1 MARTKPPLKLRRG
14 TQAEITAAFASNPA
28 DFAEGE
34 PVFATDTGKLY
45 IKNAAGTLDE
55 ISGTAEAAATWG
67 QIVGTLSLQTD
78 LNAALALKANLA
90 DFPQDPPGS
99 GTLDIAQEST
109 LNSFAS
115 TLTSV
120 QGSLATTQAD
130 LDTAEAT
137 LASTAAITLTRAD
150 ANNGYLYFTTS
161 GIAGVPGT
169 WTLQSPTFASP
180 EFIDGGGADAD
191 NPS

>member
-1 MARTKPPLKLRRG
+1 MALQFRRG
-14 TQAEITAAFASNPA
+14 LEADLPSPTDAAI
-28 DFAEGE
+28 GE
-34 PVFATDTGKLY
+34 PLFTTDSGKLF
-45 IKNAAGTLDE
+45 IKKANGSFGQ
-55 ISGTAEAAATWG
+55 ISGSSVWG
-67 QIVGTLSLQTD
+67 SITGTLSAQTD
-78 LNAALALKANLA
+78 LNSALTDLNSALAAKVNEA
-90 DFPQDPPGS
+90 DLPQDGS
-99 GTLDIAQEST
+99 GNLDIAQEST

-120 QGSLATTQAD
+120 QGSLANTQTD